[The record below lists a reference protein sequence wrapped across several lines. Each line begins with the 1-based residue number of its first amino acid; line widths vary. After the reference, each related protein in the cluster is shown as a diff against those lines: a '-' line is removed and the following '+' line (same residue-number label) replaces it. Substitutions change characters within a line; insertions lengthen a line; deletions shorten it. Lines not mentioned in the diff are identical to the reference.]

1 MGHLLPRKIKKACK
15 GATLVY
21 NNECTLT
28 GVMLRIKRDT
38 KWKRKALA
46 YIARQERIKHQ
57 IIEAESCKNVQD
69 AIKRYLAN

>member
-28 GVMLRIKRDT
+28 EVMFRDT
-38 KWKRKALA
+38 RSTKWNRKALA
-46 YIARQERIKHQ
+46 YIARQERIKCQ
-57 IIEAESCKNVQD
+57 IIEAESWKMF
-69 AIKRYLAN
+69 KTL